1 MLHQRLQTQSPTKD
15 AYLVRSKAIMQLDNA
30 DLVSPCSTVQARL
43 GKHSVRSILRH
54 AVAHDLHRTPALERD
69 RFVGRQCLGYDLDR
83 LVLQAMLADKLL
95 GGDNV
100 ARSSV
105 LEAVSSVNRMP
116 YRCQDVRK

>member
-15 AYLVRSKAIMQLDNA
+15 AYLVRSKAVMQLDDA

-43 GKHSVRSILRH
+43 GEHLVRSILRH
-54 AVAHDLHRTPALERD
+54 AVAHDLHRALALEGD
-69 RFVGRQCLGYDLDR
+69 RFVGCQCLGYDLDR

-105 LEAVSSVNRMP
+105 LVAVSPMNGVTYGCR
-116 YRCQDVRK
+116 DVRK